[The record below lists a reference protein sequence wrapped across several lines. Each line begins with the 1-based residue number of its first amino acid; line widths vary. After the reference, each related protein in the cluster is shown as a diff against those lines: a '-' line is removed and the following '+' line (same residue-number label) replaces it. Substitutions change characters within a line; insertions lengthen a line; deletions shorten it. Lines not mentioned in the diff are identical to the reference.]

1 MRKLYYHFTSNKLRD
16 GRPIPP
22 TNKWLVHEGEVIMC
36 TSGLHASEQ
45 PYDALQYAP
54 GHILHRVELDDVI
67 DTQDDKVVARRRKIV
82 ATIDAAELLHA
93 FARKQALSVI
103 HLWNCPAITKQYL
116 ETGDVSMQ
124 YTARSAARSAAQNAA
139 RSAPGAA
146 WSAADAAWSAAGA
159 AQSAADA
166 AWSAAGAAWSAAQY
180 TAWSAARSAAQYAT
194 GAYAAQSA
202 RLRARPTRLG
212 AAGEARNA
220 ARSAADAADA
230 AWSAIREQ
238 FNAVVEE
245 AFIEQEKTR

>member
-22 TNKWLVHEGEVIMC
+22 TNEWLVHEGEVIMC

-124 YTARSAARSAAQNAA
+124 DAAWSAARSAAQYAAQNAA
-139 RSAPGAA
+139 RSAAGAA
-146 WSAADAAWSAAGA
+146 RSAAGAARSAADAAQSAADAAWSAAQNAARSAAGA

-166 AWSAAGAAWSAAQY
+166 AWSAAGAAWRVAQY
-180 TAWSAARSAAQYAT
+180 TAWS
-194 GAYAAQSA
+194 
-202 RLRARPTRLG
+202 
-212 AAGEARNA
+212 
-220 ARSAADAADA
+220 AADA

-245 AFIEQEKTR
+245 AFIEQEKTRI

>member
-22 TNKWLVHEGEVIMC
+22 TNEWLVHEGEVIIC

-124 YTARSAARSAAQNAA
+124 YAAQNAA
-139 RSAPGAA
+139 R
-146 WSAADAAWSAAGA
+146 SAADAAWSAAQYAAWRAARSAARYA
-159 AQSAADA
+159 AQSAA
-166 AWSAAGAAWSAAQY
+166 Q
-180 TAWSAARSAAQYAT
+180 
-194 GAYAAQSA
+194 YAAQ
-202 RLRARPTRLG
+202 
-212 AAGEARNA
+212 NA
-220 ARSAADAADA
+220 ARSAADAAQSAADA

-245 AFIEQEKTR
+245 AFIEQEKTRI

>member
-22 TNKWLVHEGEVIMC
+22 TNEWLVHEGKVIMC

-93 FARKQALSVI
+93 FARNAA
-103 HLWNCPAITKQYL
+103 W
-116 ETGDVSMQ
+116 
-124 YTARSAARSAAQNAA
+124 RAARYAT
-139 RSAPGAA
+139 G
-146 WSAADAAWSAAGA
+146 
-159 AQSAADA
+159 
-166 AWSAAGAAWSAAQY
+166 
-180 TAWSAARSAAQYAT
+180 AAQYA
-194 GAYAAQSA
+194 AQS
-202 RLRARPTRLG
+202 

-220 ARSAADAADA
+220 ARSAADAAQSAADA

-245 AFIEQEKTR
+245 AFIEQEKTRI

>member
-22 TNKWLVHEGEVIMC
+22 TNEWLVHEGEVIMC

-124 YTARSAARSAAQNAA
+124 YA
-139 RSAPGAA
+139 
-146 WSAADAAWSAAGA
+146 
-159 AQSAADA
+159 
-166 AWSAAGAAWSAAQY
+166 
-180 TAWSAARSAAQYAT
+180 AWSAARSAAQYAAQNAARSAADAAWSAAQYAAWRAARYAT
-194 GAYAAQSA
+194 GAAQYAAQS
-202 RLRARPTRLG
+202 

-220 ARSAADAADA
+220 ARSAADAAQSAADA

-245 AFIEQEKTR
+245 AFIEQEKTRI

>member
-22 TNKWLVHEGEVIMC
+22 TNEWLVHEGEVIMC

-124 YTARSAARSAAQNAA
+124 YAAWSAARSAAQYAAQNAA
-139 RSAPGAA
+139 RSAAGAA
-146 WSAADAAWSAAGA
+146 RSAADAALSAADAAWSAAQNAARSAAGA

-166 AWSAAGAAWSAAQY
+166 AWSAAGAAWRAAQY
-180 TAWSAARSAAQYAT
+180 TAWS
-194 GAYAAQSA
+194 
-202 RLRARPTRLG
+202 
-212 AAGEARNA
+212 
-220 ARSAADAADA
+220 AADA

-245 AFIEQEKTR
+245 AFIEQEKTRI